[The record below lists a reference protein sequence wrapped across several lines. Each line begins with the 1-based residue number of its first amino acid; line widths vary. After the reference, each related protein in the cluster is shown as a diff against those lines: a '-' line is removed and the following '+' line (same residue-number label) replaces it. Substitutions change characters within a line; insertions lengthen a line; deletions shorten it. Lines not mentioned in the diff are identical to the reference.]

1 MFTLR
6 CAQSA
11 TFDANISDMKKI
23 LSIALIFVGLA
34 AMAQVRP
41 KPSFEIGVG
50 YALRHTEGFGIPK
63 AFLGVNNLYN
73 GIGAY
78 VSPEYRG
85 NITFLEDG
93 TDYYF
98 RIPMGLTFQINEN
111 AGLFAGIDPISFAMG
126 KNLRKEIGLS
136 FNTGPLTIRTG
147 YSYWVGA
154 TIGVGLNFGGNAEP
168 ISFQSKRP
176 KKAAK
181 SMLPAEKIVETVIRQ
196 VDTVVVTKEVIK
208 EVQVE
213 VIREI
218 ERDENLVL
226 LTKVYFRD
234 NSIQYVPE
242 SFQRIQEIAD
252 AVKAN
257 ASSTIVIIGHTDP
270 RGNEAYNFNLGME
283 RAQRFANDLVL
294 KYGIP
299 AQSVEVRSFGKAEP
313 VSEDNSQNRRVEIF
327 LKK

>member
-1 MFTLR
+1 
-6 CAQSA
+6 
-11 TFDANISDMKKI
+11 MKKI
-23 LSIALIFVGLA
+23 LFSIFLFIGVWQMNAQLSPAIELGGGLA
-34 AMAQVRP
+34 L
-41 KPSFEIGVG
+41 K
-50 YALRHTEGFGIPK
+50 HTEGFYIPRYTVSGI
-63 AFLGVNNLYN
+63 NLYQGLGLYTTYEQRNDVVFIDDFN
-73 GIGAY
+73 GD
-78 VSPEYRG
+78 G
-85 NITFLEDG
+85 NYQRYT
-93 TDYYF
+93 
-98 RIPMGLTFQINEN
+98 MGPTLSLNSN
-111 AGLFAGIDPISFAMG
+111 LYAFAGISPFGPYGLGHSFG
-126 KNLRKEIGLS
+126 KVRKEIGLGLV
-136 FNTGPLTIRTG
+136 FNPVTLRIG
-147 YSYWVGA
+147 YSNWVGT
-154 TIGVGLNFGGNAEP
+154 TIGVHYRFQRGSTQG
-168 ISFQSKRP
+168 FQSKRP
-176 KKAAK
+176 VKAAK
-181 SMLPAEKIVETVIRQ
+181 SKLPAEKVVETVIRQ

-218 ERDENLVL
+218 ERDENLEL

-242 SFQRIQEIAD
+242 SFQRLQEIAD
-252 AVKAN
+252 AIKAS
-257 ASSTIVIIGHTDP
+257 ASSTIVIIGHADP

>member
-1 MFTLR
+1 
-6 CAQSA
+6 
-11 TFDANISDMKKI
+11 
-23 LSIALIFVGLA
+23 
-34 AMAQVRP
+34 
-41 KPSFEIGVG
+41 
-50 YALRHTEGFGIPK
+50 
-63 AFLGVNNLYN
+63 
-73 GIGAY
+73 
-78 VSPEYRG
+78 
-85 NITFLEDG
+85 
-93 TDYYF
+93 
-98 RIPMGLTFQINEN
+98 
-111 AGLFAGIDPISFAMG
+111 
-126 KNLRKEIGLS
+126 
-136 FNTGPLTIRTG
+136 
-147 YSYWVGA
+147 
-154 TIGVGLNFGGNAEP
+154 
-168 ISFQSKRP
+168 
-176 KKAAK
+176 
-181 SMLPAEKIVETVIRQ
+181 MLPAEKVVETVIRQ

-218 ERDENLVL
+218 ERDENLEL

-242 SFQRIQEIAD
+242 SFQRLQEIAD
-252 AVKAN
+252 AIKAN
-257 ASSTIVIIGHTDP
+257 ASSSIVIIGHTDP